1 MSEISKNI
9 RKIIKAWGG
18 KTTGSGIGDA
28 VMDLYNSLP
37 FYSETKEIV
46 RSITLNASGP
56 ASATG
61 TDATIAN
68 LVNNNPESVTVYHK
82 DRPCKYLGIRDDSSS
97 YQTTFSYGIDDV
109 VIVRLSLAKSNGELR
124 GDITARFSEG
134 DYVNFVDVEVPD
146 AVEVVK
152 KLDPKFV
159 GGDLVVDF
167 ATTDG
172 QTFTVDKTLDEL
184 LEITKGGV
192 KLVARIPNGEN
203 SFALMPMCLV
213 ACDGVKQ
220 IHFSSLQVT
229 GNKAITGSTLVYHES
244 QGVFMEMST
253 ISPAT

>member
-1 MSEISKNI
+1 MSGISKNI
-9 RKIIKAWGG
+9 RKITEAWGG

-28 VMDLYNSLP
+28 IMDLYNSLP
-37 FYSETKEIV
+37 FYSETEEIV
-46 RSITLNASGP
+46 RHITLNANGP
-56 ASATG
+56 ASAQG
-61 TDATIAN
+61 KDITIAK
-68 LVNNNPESVTVYHK
+68 LIYNNPESVTAYHK

-97 YQTTFSYGIDDV
+97 YQTKFSYGIDDV
-109 VIVRLSLAKSNGELR
+109 VIVQLGVAKSNGELR
-124 GDITARFSEG
+124 GDISAYFSEL
-134 DYVNFVDVEVPD
+134 DYVNFVDIEVPD
-146 AVEVVK
+146 TVEVVK

-159 GGDLVVDF
+159 DSDMVVDF